1 MTEADFLELDAART
15 SEIDYPCD
23 RIDRSLDDIAR
34 RLTAIDT
41 SLDLHDL
48 GYRGLLLRFC
58 STRWLVHHDH

>member
-41 SLDLHDL
+41 SLDL
-48 GYRGLLLRFC
+48 LLRFC